1 MSQYLVNIK
10 QYGSYCVAGSKAVG
24 QVTAEQGAVDK
35 DWGKSRG
42 IVLIG
47 L

>member
-10 QYGSYCVAGSKAVG
+10 QHGSYCVAGSKSVG
-24 QVTAEQGAVDK
+24 QDIAEQGAVGK
-35 DWGKSRG
+35 GWGKSRG